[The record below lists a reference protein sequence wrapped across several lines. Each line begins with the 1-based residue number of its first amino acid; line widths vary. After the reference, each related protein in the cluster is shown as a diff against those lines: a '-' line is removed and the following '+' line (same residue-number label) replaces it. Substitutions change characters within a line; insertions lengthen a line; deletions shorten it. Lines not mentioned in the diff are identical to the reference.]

1 MSINNETLS
10 SKPMRVILMGPP
22 GAGKG
27 TQGEILA
34 SLWGIPRIAPGDI
47 FRAEI
52 KANSDLGIRVK
63 AFSDSGKLVP
73 DEIVIAMMRSRLAQP
88 DTNLGWILDGF
99 PRTLIQAESLDTLLQ
114 QMTQM
119 YDYVINLEVPDRILI
134 DRLLVRAQSD
144 GRVDD
149 SEDVIK
155 NRLQEY
161 YAKTKPLLDFYG
173 QKVIVI
179 NGTSTLNEVTK
190 DIQLKLGLI

>member
-1 MSINNETLS
+1 MVAN
-10 SKPMRVILMGPP
+10 KPVRSILMGPP

-34 SLWGIPRIAPGDI
+34 SLWGVPRISPGDI

-52 KANSDLGIRVK
+52 KAQTEIGLKVK
-63 AFSDSGKLVP
+63 AFSDSGTLVP
-73 DEIVIAMMRSRLAQP
+73 DEIVIEMMRSRLSQS
-88 DTNLGWILDGF
+88 DTKLGWILDGF
-99 PRTLIQAESLDTLLQ
+99 PRTVVQAISLDSLLGE
-114 QMTQM
+114 MGQM
-119 YDYVINLEVPDRILI
+119 YDHVLNLEVPDQILI
-134 DRLLVRAQSD
+134 DRLLIRAQRD

-173 QKVIVI
+173 QRVIVI
-179 NGTSTLNEVTK
+179 DGTPTLDEVTK
-190 DIQLKLGLI
+190 DIQLRLESL

>member
-1 MSINNETLS
+1 MTSLTNQGSNNSI
-10 SKPMRVILMGPP
+10 RVILMGPP

-34 SLWGIPRIAPGDI
+34 SLWNVPRIAPGDI

-52 KANSDLGIRVK
+52 KANSPLGIQVK
-63 AFSDSGKLVP
+63 AFSDSGTLVP
-73 DEIVIAMMRSRLAQP
+73 DAVVIEVMRSRLIQP
-88 DTNLGWILDGF
+88 DTAVGWILDGF
-99 PRTLIQAESLDTLLQ
+99 PRTVFQAQSLDILLDDISQ
-114 QMTQM
+114 I
-119 YDYVINLEVPDRILI
+119 YDYVINLEVPDEILV
-134 DRLLVRAQSD
+134 DRLKIRAERD

-161 YAKTKPLLDFYG
+161 YAKTKPLMDFYG

-179 NGTSTLNEVTK
+179 DGTPTLDEVTK
-190 DIQLKLGLI
+190 NIQHMLRSI

>member
-1 MSINNETLS
+1 MSVLNN
-10 SKPMRVILMGPP
+10 PIRVILMGPP

-34 SLWGIPRIAPGDI
+34 ALWQVPRIAPGDI

-52 KANSDLGIRVK
+52 KAETELGLKVK

-73 DEIVIAMMRSRLAQP
+73 DETVIELMRSRLNQP
-88 DTNLGWILDGF
+88 DTSSGWILDGF
-99 PRTLIQAESLDTLLQ
+99 PRTVVQAESLDMLLAEMSQ
-114 QMTQM
+114 V
-119 YDYVINLEVPDRILI
+119 YDYVINLEVPDHILI
-134 DRLLVRAQSD
+134 ERLLLRAKQD

-149 SEDVIK
+149 TEDVIK

-173 QKVIVI
+173 QRVIVI
-179 NGTSTLNEVTK
+179 DGTPVLSEVTK
-190 DIQLKLGLI
+190 DIQNKLGSL

>member
-1 MSINNETLS
+1 
-10 SKPMRVILMGPP
+10 MRLILMGPP

-34 SLWGIPRIAPGDI
+34 SLYAVSRISPGDI

-52 KANSDLGIRVK
+52 KAQTEIGLKVK
-63 AFSDSGKLVP
+63 AFSDSGTLVP
-73 DEIVIAMMRSRLAQP
+73 DEIVIEMMRSRLSQP
-88 DTNLGWILDGF
+88 DTELGWILDGF
-99 PRTLIQAESLDTLLQ
+99 PRTVVQATSLDTLLRE
-114 QMTQM
+114 MNQM
-119 YDYVINLEVPDRILI
+119 YDHVLNLEVPDQILI
-134 DRLLVRAQSD
+134 DRLLIRAQRD

-173 QKVIVI
+173 QRVIVI
-179 NGTSTLNEVTK
+179 DGTPALDEVTK
-190 DIQLKLGLI
+190 DIQLKLESL

>member
-1 MSINNETLS
+1 MLS
-10 SKPMRVILMGPP
+10 NSQTSHQKPMRVILMGPP

-52 KANSDLGIRVK
+52 KANTELGIQVK

-88 DTNLGWILDGF
+88 DTSLGWVLDGF
-99 PRTLIQAESLDTLLQ
+99 PRTVIQAESLDTLLE

-119 YDYVINLEVPDRILI
+119 YDHIINLEVPDQILI
-134 DRLLVRAQSD
+134 DRLLIRAQCD

-155 NRLQEY
+155 NRLEEY

-179 NGTSTLNEVTK
+179 DGTSALNEVTK
-190 DIQLKLGLI
+190 EIQLKLGSM